1 MKKYEILKSKAYDNI
16 SSYKEIAI
24 ELNDYLADNPEISG
38 EEYKSSKRIVDIL
51 TGHGYHVE
59 YPFAGYETAFR
70 AKLGN
75 KTYKRNIAILTE
87 YDALPEIG
95 HACGHCTSAA
105 ISILTALA
113 VKDMQEELDA
123 NIEII
128 GTPVEETDGAKCTM
142 AKNGVFDKYDM
153 ALMVHL
159 YGENLISPNLLALDS
174 FIYTFHGKSA
184 HASAAPWEGVNAL
197 NAVQL
202 MFHAIDMLRQHVKP
216 DVRMHGVIKNGGLAP
231 NIVPEIA
238 SAEFY
243 IRSLDRNYLNELGK
257 KVDDCAKGAAIATG
271 TTFEKTSTAESYDNL
286 KPNKTGLLVLE
297 ETYKEL
303 GLEIGDTEKVFGSSD
318 AGNVSMMRTAFQPH
332 PQIVDASV
340 ALHTREFE
348 KEVKS
353 ERAYQG
359 IETGAKILS
368 LQILKI
374 FTDEEKFQ
382 SMKQDFLKN

>member
-1 MKKYEILKSKAYDNI
+1 MSIRLSQTAHAQQFLEEASGN
-16 SSYKEIAI
+16 
-24 ELNDYLADNPEISG
+24 LNDAGNPRTKALIYRILRDTVNIIEDLEVTP
-38 EEYKSSKRIVDIL
+38 EEFWK
-51 TGHGYHVE
+51 
-59 YPFAGYETAFR
+59 
-70 AKLGN
+70 
-75 KTYKRNIAILTE
+75 
-87 YDALPEIG
+87 
-95 HACGHCTSAA
+95 
-105 ISILTALA
+105 A
-113 VKDMQEELDA
+113 V
-123 NIEII
+123 
-128 GTPVEETDGAKCTM
+128 
-142 AKNGVFDKYDM
+142 
-153 ALMVHL
+153 
-159 YGENLISPNLLALDS
+159 
-174 FIYTFHGKSA
+174 
-184 HASAAPWEGVNAL
+184 
-197 NAVQL
+197 
-202 MFHAIDMLRQHVKP
+202 
-216 DVRMHGVIKNGGLAP
+216 
-231 NIVPEIA
+231 
-238 SAEFY
+238 
-243 IRSLDRNYLNELGK
+243 NYLNELGK

-318 AGNVSMMRTAFQPH
+318 AGNVSMICPAFH
-332 PQIVDASV
+332 PLLQIVDASV

>member
-1 MKKYEILKSKAYDNI
+1 
-16 SSYKEIAI
+16 
-24 ELNDYLADNPEISG
+24 
-38 EEYKSSKRIVDIL
+38 
-51 TGHGYHVE
+51 
-59 YPFAGYETAFR
+59 
-70 AKLGN
+70 
-75 KTYKRNIAILTE
+75 
-87 YDALPEIG
+87 
-95 HACGHCTSAA
+95 
-105 ISILTALA
+105 
-113 VKDMQEELDA
+113 
-123 NIEII
+123 
-128 GTPVEETDGAKCTM
+128 
-142 AKNGVFDKYDM
+142 
-153 ALMVHL
+153 
-159 YGENLISPNLLALDS
+159 
-174 FIYTFHGKSA
+174 
-184 HASAAPWEGVNAL
+184 
-197 NAVQL
+197 

-318 AGNVSMMRTAFQPH
+318 AGNVSMICPAFH
-332 PQIVDASV
+332 PLLQIVDASV

>member
-142 AKNGVFDKYDM
+142 AKKRGF
-153 ALMVHL
+153 
-159 YGENLISPNLLALDS
+159 
-174 FIYTFHGKSA
+174 
-184 HASAAPWEGVNAL
+184 
-197 NAVQL
+197 
-202 MFHAIDMLRQHVKP
+202 
-216 DVRMHGVIKNGGLAP
+216 
-231 NIVPEIA
+231 
-238 SAEFY
+238 
-243 IRSLDRNYLNELGK
+243 
-257 KVDDCAKGAAIATG
+257 
-271 TTFEKTSTAESYDNL
+271 
-286 KPNKTGLLVLE
+286 
-297 ETYKEL
+297 
-303 GLEIGDTEKVFGSSD
+303 
-318 AGNVSMMRTAFQPH
+318 
-332 PQIVDASV
+332 
-340 ALHTREFE
+340 
-348 KEVKS
+348 
-353 ERAYQG
+353 
-359 IETGAKILS
+359 
-368 LQILKI
+368 
-374 FTDEEKFQ
+374 
-382 SMKQDFLKN
+382 